1 MSFNHAAEPLIS
13 LATCEYITAVLRHEG
28 KERHFP
34 HSNFRFFFNVVVP
47 DVYHYKVHA
56 LRIVCNLWFTV
67 TENNLLESRHFSP
80 SIIERPHKRGDN
92 HHQVSPD
99 LLA

>member
-13 LATCEYITAVLRHEG
+13 LATCEYITAG
-28 KERHFP
+28 ERETLPSFQ
-34 HSNFRFFFNVVVP
+34 FQVFFNVVVP

>member
-1 MSFNHAAEPLIS
+1 MFFNHAAEPLIS
-13 LATCEYITAVLRHEG
+13 LATCEYITAVLKTRG
-28 KERHFP
+28 KRETFP
-34 HSNFRFFFNVVVP
+34 SFQFQVFYVVVP

>member
-1 MSFNHAAEPLIS
+1 MFFNHAAEPLIKPCNLRVHNCSTYDTRGKRDTS
-13 LATCEYITAVLRHEG
+13 LIPISG
-28 KERHFP
+28 
-34 HSNFRFFFNVVVP
+34 FFNVVVP